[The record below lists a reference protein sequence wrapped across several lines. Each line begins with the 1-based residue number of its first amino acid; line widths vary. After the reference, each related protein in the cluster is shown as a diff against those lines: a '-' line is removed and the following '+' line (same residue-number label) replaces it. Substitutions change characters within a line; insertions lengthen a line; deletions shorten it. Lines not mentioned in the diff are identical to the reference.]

1 MEDKA
6 NLFLERTYR
15 IMNKYIGKTKK
26 PKTYGNE
33 IYLHS
38 AEVHMIE
45 VIGSHKTITASEV
58 AKTLGISRSA
68 VSQTIT
74 KLMDKE
80 LIQKQLIHPTNNEIV
95 LCLTNEGKKV
105 YLYHLEY
112 HKIMLNE
119 INALADKLPKDSLS
133 ILEDMLDV
141 IEHSLDQY

>member
-1 MEDKA
+1 MEDKL
-6 NLFLERTYR
+6 NRFLERTYR
-15 IMNKYIGKTKK
+15 IMNKYNGKTKK

-45 VIGSHKTITASEV
+45 VIGSHEAITASEV
-58 AKTLGISRSA
+58 AKILGISRSA

-74 KLMDKE
+74 KLMEKE
-80 LIQKQLIHPTNNEIV
+80 LIQKQLIHPTNNEIA
-95 LCLTNEGKKV
+95 LCLTKEGKNI

-112 HKIMLNE
+112 HKTMLDELNE
-119 INALADKLPKDSLS
+119 LADKLPEDSLT
-133 ILEDMLDV
+133 ILQDMLDV